1 MIGFIIGTIFG
12 FVGGCTFKELIWSN
26 LSHSGKTSASPQPT
40 KCDVG
45 KDSSNRIGFT
55 KSNAKGAEFNLC
67 SIQYL
72 FDKYGVDL
80 TGVNSF
86 MLLLDKIERVT
97 YKETL
102 KQFSSSVHKPEDL
115 VVLIENG
122 NTYDEC
128 LQIKNTAHSILLQ
141 EEYIKQIL
149 DKNGIDA
156 TSINTIEEKVQLIVS
171 FYVSRGLN
179 QFKKTMGASL
189 EQFLKDFKAHKD
201 VSILFDG
208 IMKNINT
215 ALEFLA

>member
-26 LSHSGKTSASPQPT
+26 LSHSSKTSASPQQK
-40 KCDVG
+40 KCDVW
-45 KDSSNRIGFT
+45 KDTSNRIGFT
-55 KSNAKGAEFNLC
+55 KSNAKRAEFNLC

-86 MLLLDKIERVT
+86 MLLLDKIERVI

-208 IMKNINT
+208 IMRNINT